1 MEEYSSNMISVLFKC
16 VTPKPGI
23 EVLAVIV
30 KPGVQVEAHSAHLL
44 LWNCLVFL
52 LVELAGRIKDLFS
65 VKRLVYHSELHS
77 DTERTAKQFLFIGIL
92 QIDMC
97 IDEKP
102 DSFGKDDHPDAMIGF
117 PDLQWHIRIDEKGG
131 RRPVDPDI
139 LQTRQ
144 RNMFKSPV
152 TPAYA
157 GL

>member
-1 MEEYSSNMISVLFKC
+1 MCWRDTWKNIRQYDLRLVQ
-16 VTPKPGI
+16 VRDAQTGI

-30 KPGVQVEAHSAHLL
+30 KPGVQVEAHSAHLR

-117 PDLQWHIRIDEKGG
+117 PIFSGISALMKKEVGAPSIPTYCKRDSA
-131 RRPVDPDI
+131 
-139 LQTRQ
+139 
-144 RNMFKSPV
+144 NMFKSP
-152 TPAYA
+152 
-157 GL
+157 

>member
-1 MEEYSSNMISVLFKC
+1 
-16 VTPKPGI
+16 
-23 EVLAVIV
+23 
-30 KPGVQVEAHSAHLL
+30 
-44 LWNCLVFL
+44 
-52 LVELAGRIKDLFS
+52 
-65 VKRLVYHSELHS
+65 
-77 DTERTAKQFLFIGIL
+77 
-92 QIDMC
+92 MC

-139 LQTRQ
+139 LQ
-144 RNMFKSPV
+144 MFKSPV

>member
-1 MEEYSSNMISVLFKC
+1 MRDAQ
-16 VTPKPGI
+16 TGI

-30 KPGVQVEAHSAHLL
+30 KPGVQVEAHSAHLR

-102 DSFGKDDHPDAMIGF
+102 DPFGKDDHPDAMIGF

-144 RNMFKSPV
+144 RQHVQVSRNTRIRRIIV
-152 TPAYA
+152 TQRHKILA
-157 GL
+157 